1 MCPACG
7 SGWSCG
13 SGGPRLGHVSSDQEP
28 FCWAGHVSSVRA
40 RLVCIKWESERE
52 FFAPPFCLPRSARP
66 SLTAVPF
73 SLSRRREKVFAPFF
87 CLFLI
92 CRLLPFSSLPRA
104 FLRATV
110 ISRKEKREKEKGESE
125 GEERTHESFCD
136 LKRDVGLEAV
146 RCEGVDVEG
155 LRHEGVSVAK
165 GDGAPEG
172 SQEGRVSTT
181 LAW

>member
-1 MCPACG
+1 M
-7 SGWSCG
+7 SHRS
-13 SGGPRLGHVSSDQEP
+13 
-28 FCWAGHVSSVRA
+28 A
-40 RLVCIKWESERE
+40 RVPSYPIYIKWKGRG
-52 FFAPPFCLPRSARP
+52 FFAPLFCLFPIDVP
-66 SLTAVPF
+66 SPTAAPF
-73 SLSRRREKVFAPFF
+73 SLSRRREKVFALFF

-92 CRLLPFSSLPRA
+92 CRILSFSFLSRA
-104 FLRATV
+104 FLRAAAV
-110 ISRKEKREKEKGESE
+110 SRKEKREKEKGESE
-125 GEERTHESFCD
+125 GEERTHKSFCD